1 VLRSL
6 DRAGGPGLALRD
18 DPVGWSS
25 ARGATAAIQRGAD
38 WRAVLAALGY
48 ELERRPRRGWLARHR
63 GRPVAVVHPT
73 GSAAG
78 LTRLDEQGR
87 PPEGVLLNDCEDAG
101 VRFGLL
107 VHAARLRLLQAAPRV
122 GAASTGCLDLD
133 AGALTDGDRPLL
145 ALLGPGFLA
154 DGRLAALQEEA
165 RTSAAALRR
174 RLDETLR
181 QTVLPILGPALG
193 QVARA
198 HGLDPADAEV
208 REELERAALTLVFRA
223 LVTGCAEGAGG
234 SPRPSGAPGRG
245 GRGGQSPPRSW
256 GSPDPSRSTG
266 APPRGSPDPSGGSGD
281 PTLVAGELGHLHEG
295 LLSLRLLVADAPL
308 RYDARGDRYVAPAP
322 GERADVEAGELL
334 WQTHQGGRKGGGV
347 WYTRAELVR
356 HLVGQ
361 TVAPAFRAHL
371 ARVRTLAAGDP
382 DAAATELLDFAVLD
396 PACGGAHFL
405 VVAVDELADQ
415 VVRFLGETPLPAV
428 AASLGRLRAR
438 AGRAGA
444 VGDVALLRRLLLEH
458 CVFGVDASPVGAEVA
473 ALSLELAASVPGL
486 PVDVL
491 GRNVVVGNAL
501 AGVLR
506 AETPE
511 PLARAVAG
519 AAGGDVEAGAAA
531 RLLDLWT
538 AEPFGLRGA
547 RREVVR
553 HGPELLDGRRR
564 RLLDRAAALA
574 RDHRFLHWPLAFP
587 RVFARPRPGF
597 DAVVGNPPWEE
608 VTVEALGF
616 YGLFAPGLRGLPE
629 RPRAGAVAE
638 LVARRPELP
647 ERLAAA
653 RERAALQR
661 RSLERS
667 AHDQDHEDPM
677 PGDPDLYKA
686 FCRRYRAL
694 LRDGGTLGVVLP
706 RSAFAA
712 AGSAGFRRWLFEE
725 SRCRRLDFLLNRRC
739 WIFDTHPQY
748 TVALLAAERAPPS
761 EDRAVRVA
769 GTATTPAE
777 WERQAASPG
786 LVLPVEALGPRWTVP
801 LLRGQAEADLLARLR
816 RGTPFPYGAGG
827 RWRCF
832 PVAELHETGDRHLW
846 AGTTRGGRPLWKG
859 AGFEQYDP
867 HGAGARRCPPSDAV
881 RRRVRKPR
889 PGSGSRLAAEL
900 DVAARRRAVLGELGR
915 ARVAFRDVSRAT
927 DARTVRACF
936 VPPGVLLTNKAPYL
950 AFAAGDDHARAACL
964 GIMNSL
970 PFDWQARRF
979 VEINLS
985 FFILEG
991 LVVPDLDDDD
1001 LAAVAASAARLSC
1014 ADGRF
1019 VALAEAVGVEAG
1031 PLGVD
1036 ERQRLRVEIDARVA
1050 RAWSLTAEDLDV
1062 LLADFTLDAVPGGYR
1077 RRLAGR
1083 LAELSARG

>member
-1 VLRSL
+1 VLLSL
-6 DRAGGPGLALRD
+6 DRGGVPGLALRD

-25 ARGATAAIQRGAD
+25 AREATAAIHRGAD

-48 ELERRPRRGWLARHR
+48 ELDRRPRRGWLARHR

-73 GSAAG
+73 RSGAG
-78 LTRLDEQGR
+78 LTRLDERGR

-107 VHAARLRLLQAAPRV
+107 VHAARLRLLQAGPPL

-133 AGALTDGDRPLL
+133 AAALPDGDRPLL
-145 ALLGPGFLA
+145 GLLGPGFLA
-154 DGRLAALQEEA
+154 DGRLGALQEAA
-165 RTSAAALRR
+165 RTSATALRR
-174 RLDETLR
+174 RLDGTIR

-193 QVARA
+193 RVARA
-198 HGLDPADAEV
+198 HGLDPADDEV
-208 REELERAALTLVFRA
+208 REELERTALTLVFRA
-223 LVTGCAEGAGG
+223 LFTGCAEGAGG
-234 SPRPSGAPGRG
+234 S
-245 GRGGQSPPRSW
+245 
-256 GSPDPSRSTG
+256 
-266 APPRGSPDPSGGSGD
+266 GD
-281 PTLVAGELGHLHEG
+281 PTPVAGELGRLHEG
-295 LLSLRLLVADAPL
+295 LLSLRLSVADAPL
-308 RYDARGDRYVAPAP
+308 RYDARGDRHVAPAP

-334 WQTHQGGRKGGGV
+334 WQTHRGGRKGGGV

-382 DAAATELLDFAVLD
+382 DAAAAELLDFAVLD
-396 PACGGAHFL
+396 PACGGARFL
-405 VVAVDELADQ
+405 VAVVDELADQ

-428 AASLGRLRAR
+428 AASLDRLRVR
-438 AGRAGA
+438 AGRAET

-473 ALSLELAASVPGL
+473 ALSLAAAAPVPGL

-501 AGVLR
+501 AGVL
-506 AETPE
+506 APPAPE
-511 PLARAVAG
+511 PLTRAVAM
-519 AAGGDVEAGAAA
+519 AVAGDVAAGAAA
-531 RLLDLWT
+531 RLFDLWT

-547 RREVVR
+547 RREVAR
-553 HGPELLDGRRR
+553 HGPEPLDGRRH
-564 RLLDRAAALA
+564 RLIDRAAALA

-616 YGLFAPGLRGLPE
+616 YGLFAPGLRSLPE
-629 RPRAGAVAE
+629 RPRAAAVAE
-638 LVARRPELP
+638 LVARRPDLP

-667 AHDQDHEDPM
+667 AHDRDHEAPM

-686 FCRRYRAL
+686 FCRRYRDL
-694 LRDGGTLGVVLP
+694 LRDGGMLGVVLP

-725 SRCRRLDFLLNRRC
+725 SRCRRLDFLLNRGC

-761 EDRAVRVA
+761 ENRAVRVA
-769 GTATTPAE
+769 GTATILAE

-786 LVLPVEALGPRWTVP
+786 LVLPGEAFGPRWTVP

-816 RGTPFPYGAGG
+816 RGTPFPYGPGG

-832 PVAELHETGDRHLW
+832 AVAELHETGDRHLW
-846 AGTTRGGRPLWKG
+846 AGTTHGGRPLWKG
-859 AGFEQYDP
+859 EGFEQYDP

-881 RRRVRKPR
+881 RRKVRKPR
-889 PGSGSRLAAEL
+889 PGSGSCLAAEL

-936 VPPGVLLTNKAPYL
+936 VPPGVFLTNKAPYL
-950 AFAAGDDHARAACL
+950 AFAAGDDRARAACL

-1001 LAAVAASAARLSC
+1001 LAVVAASAARLSC
-1014 ADGRF
+1014 VDGRF
-1019 VALAEAVGVEAG
+1019 AALAEAVGVEAG

-1036 ERQRLRVEIDARVA
+1036 ERERLRVEIDARVA

-1062 LLADFTLDAVPGGYR
+1062 LLADFTLDAVPRAYR